1 MLPSD
6 PDPSLNI
13 HSLPT
18 DTHDTRYQAWPWQ
31 EDQVQRRP
39 DLTASREMPTRR
51 TLPNPAL
58 SSSNTPGL
66 GQLIK
71 KSRKREFPCGLLV
84 RILGAPGS
92 GPGWG
97 TEILQVTWWSKKKK
111 ILKQYDQ
118 NKQTK
123 SRKGSFWKLKC
134 HSCVYISTTSY
145 TILCLGCVVFSI
157 DSEIFTHQV
166 IYLYV
171 ACCVWTCVHVCI
183 HMYQ

>member
-1 MLPSD
+1 MA
-6 PDPSLNI
+6 SL
-13 HSLPT
+13 LGFRAP
-18 DTHDTRYQAWPWQ
+18 
-31 EDQVQRRP
+31 QVQ
-39 DLTASREMPTRR
+39 
-51 TLPNPAL
+51 AL
-58 SSSNTPGL
+58 VGELRSCKSL
-66 GQLIK
+66 G
-71 KSRKREFPCGLLV
+71 
-84 RILGAPGS
+84 GA
-92 GPGWG
+92 
-97 TEILQVTWWSKKKK
+97 KKK

>member
-1 MLPSD
+1 M
-6 PDPSLNI
+6 
-13 HSLPT
+13 T
-18 DTHDTRYQAWPWQ
+18 D
-31 EDQVQRRP
+31 EDQ
-39 DLTASREMPTRR
+39 
-51 TLPNPAL
+51 
-58 SSSNTPGL
+58 
-66 GQLIK
+66 K
-71 KSRKREFPCGLLV
+71 
-84 RILGAPGS
+84 PGS
-92 GPGWG
+92 FPHGKGG
-97 TEILQVTWWSKKKK
+97 GGGYTLSMGVEQKKK